1 MKQPAMQEKKSE
13 TEFLKIER
21 YIKHEL
27 NEMAKNLM
35 LMNQSNSANFNSF
48 WFLVFD
54 WIDWIQTEDIQ
65 FNSSMKSE
73 IRNEW
78 KRNGLRNKLNWENW
92 NWNSN

>member
-48 WFLVFD
+48 
-54 WIDWIQTEDIQ
+54 
-65 FNSSMKSE
+65 
-73 IRNEW
+73 
-78 KRNGLRNKLNWENW
+78 
-92 NWNSN
+92 